1 MGGIPTDEDARVVI
15 DPQWTPQPGF
25 YAAGEVA
32 CVSVHGANRLGTN
45 SLVDLIVF
53 GRRAGK
59 HIARFIAENSHA
71 PLPNEPEAY
80 ARELVD
86 HLYSSTGAESA
97 ARVRSTLQN
106 EMDDK
111 VFVERSDQSLRLA
124 LDTLDGLQET
134 YKRVQLQ
141 DKGKRFNTELTEA
154 IELGFLLDCAEATI
168 HGALA
173 RTESRGA
180 HFRLDYEKRDD
191 VNWLK
196 HTLAYKGVKAHD
208 VRLDYKDVKLIDD
221 PIFKPKERKY

>member
-1 MGGIPTDEDARVVI
+1 
-15 DPQWTPQPGF
+15 
-25 YAAGEVA
+25 
-32 CVSVHGANRLGTN
+32 
-45 SLVDLIVF
+45 
-53 GRRAGK
+53 
-59 HIARFIAENSHA
+59 
-71 PLPNEPEAY
+71 NEPEAY